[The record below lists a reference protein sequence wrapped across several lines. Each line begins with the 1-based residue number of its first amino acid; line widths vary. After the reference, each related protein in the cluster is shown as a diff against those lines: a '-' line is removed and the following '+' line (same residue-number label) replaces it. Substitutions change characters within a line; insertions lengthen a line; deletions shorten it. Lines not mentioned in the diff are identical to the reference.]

1 MKNFGVLYRF
11 ELEKIIKRKTTQITV
26 GVILLLT
33 ILVLGLDSV
42 GGYYINGVKVD
53 TNYHMNQIFKADQ
66 MRLDGRLIDQELLE
80 EMGSGYDKIPAEAI
94 HGEIPYVATEEY
106 QTYARSYSAI
116 FNFVR
121 QAAQMDT
128 SEAFGW
134 EPDEGDLY
142 QRRLRVMEEDWEA
155 VCLTEKEKE
164 FWRRKETELEMP
176 LVFRFKEGYWH
187 LLDGMYTIGLMVIL
201 AMAICLAGVF
211 ADEHSRKT
219 DQLVLSSKYGRNPLY
234 LAKVLA
240 GVSFA
245 VLFVLLICAASVL
258 EIYFLYG
265 LEGFGAAFQLI
276 MPSFSYPITAGE
288 SLLIAFGMLGL
299 AAALTGVFAMVL
311 SETLR
316 SSLGTLAITVGIIIL
331 SMVFPSFAIP
341 ERYRLLSQL
350 WGYLPSNFIA
360 VWEIFTSQTVPV
372 FGMTLVSWQ
381 AVPILYLTIGSG
393 IAAVGRWKYAN
404 GQVG

>member
-11 ELEKIIKRKTTQITV
+11 ELGKIIKRKTTQITV
-26 GVILLLT
+26 SVILLLT

-42 GGYYINGVKVD
+42 GGYYVNGVKVD

-66 MRLDGRLIDQELLE
+66 MRLDGRPIDQELLE
-80 EMGSGYDKIPAEAI
+80 EMGSEYDKIPVEAI

-106 QTYARSYSAI
+106 QTYARPYSAI

-128 SEAFGW
+128 SEAFEW

-142 QRRLRVMEEDWEA
+142 QRRLQVMEEDWEA

-201 AMAICLAGVF
+201 TMAICLAGVF

-219 DQLVLSSKYGRNPLY
+219 DQLILSSKYGRNPLY
-234 LAKVLA
+234 LAKILA

-245 VLFVLLICAASVL
+245 VLFVLLICAASAL

-288 SLLIAFGMLGL
+288 SLLIVFGMLGF
-299 AAALTGVFAMVL
+299 AAALTGMFAMVL
-311 SETLR
+311 SEVLH

-331 SMVFPSFAIP
+331 SMFFPSFAIP
-341 ERYRLLSQL
+341 ERYRLVSQL

-360 VWEIFTSQTVPV
+360 VWEIFSCRTVPV
-372 FGMTLVSWQ
+372 LGKMLVSWQ
-381 AVPILYLTIGSG
+381 AVPILYVIAGSG
-393 IAAVGRWKYAN
+393 IAAAGRWKYAN